1 MSWFRR
7 RPITP
12 LPGEQ
17 LGRACTEDA
26 VIAEARTLP
35 RFPTVVADVLQGRV
49 PLSRYALQA
58 ELEIDPVL
66 ADELKTAWRVGPLE
80 RLLSIMPPEI
90 VFERLVE
97 VACLRY
103 ADAMSPPL
111 QREGRNRRHRHAVAV
126 AGASRAL
133 AREAGADP
141 MIAQAAFL
149 TGAVHLIGVHA
160 LELYVRNHWT
170 HAAERLARGDM
181 GIEACAESVECCPWR
196 VGGALLKER
205 DLPDAVWRAVSGQ
218 GLRGGDASTARL
230 RQARRCAHLAGF
242 PPVTGDAPTQPAPAA
257 GIAAAV
263 EAVRHMDRLRDA
275 RMV

>member
-7 RPITP
+7 RPLTP
-12 LPGEQ
+12 LPDEQ
-17 LGRACTEDA
+17 LGEACTEDA

-35 RFPTVVADVLQGRV
+35 RFPTVVADVLQGRAL
-49 PLSRYALQA
+49 LSRYALQV
-58 ELEIDPVL
+58 ELETDPAL

-97 VACLRY
+97 VACVRY
-103 ADAMSPPL
+103 ADALAPPL
-111 QREGRNRRHRHAVAV
+111 QREARNRRRRHAVAV

-133 AREAGADP
+133 ARDAGADP

-149 TGAVHLIGVHA
+149 TGAVHLVGVHA
-160 LELYVRNHWT
+160 LELYVRNHWPQ
-170 HAAERLARGDM
+170 AAERLARGDL
-181 GIEACAESVECCPWR
+181 GIEACAESVGCCPWR
-196 VGGALLKER
+196 VGGALLKDR
-205 DLPDAVWRAVSGQ
+205 DLPDAVWRAVAGQ
-218 GLRGGDASTARL
+218 GLRAGGASTVRL

-242 PPVTGDAPTQPAPAA
+242 SPVTGDAPTQPAPAV
-257 GIAAAV
+257 GIAGAV
-263 EAVRHMDRLRDA
+263 EAVRHVDRLRDA